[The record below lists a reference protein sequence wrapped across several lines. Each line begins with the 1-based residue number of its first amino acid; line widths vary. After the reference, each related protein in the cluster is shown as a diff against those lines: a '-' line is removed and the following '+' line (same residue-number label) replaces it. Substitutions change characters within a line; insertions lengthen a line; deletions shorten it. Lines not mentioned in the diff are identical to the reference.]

1 MKRITVFVL
10 TILVLAVFI
19 FGGTAALAVSR
30 SSHRDSAYSNAL
42 GGSATLKVTQC
53 CSNGRPNSYVKVR
66 LTARLV
72 TGSTDTYYTYGSASS
87 GTDSLTHTSSKSV
100 SSSNQVVGTAHVC
113 YAKCGYCGSTV
124 GDKGSYH
131 HN

>member
-1 MKRITVFVL
+1 M
-10 TILVLAVFI
+10 VLAVFI

-66 LTARLV
+66 LTARPVLG
-72 TGSTDTYYTYGSASS
+72 TTETYYTEGAASS

-100 SSSNQVVGTAHVC
+100 SSSNQVVGTAHAC
-113 YAKCGYCGSTV
+113 QASCSYCGSSF
-124 GDKGSYH
+124 GSRYSFH